1 MTEGTV
7 PVPPDRL
14 CAYGIV
20 MYYLFRSYRI
30 LGGAE
35 AAGVKPP

>member
-7 PVPPDRL
+7 PVPPFSPSL
-14 CAYGIV
+14 MV
-20 MYYLFRSYRI
+20 MITYYLLGVIAF
-30 LGGAE
+30 GGAE